1 MTDTGYV
8 LGIPTESV
16 AIRLVVAALVA
27 VPLARILLRIGI
39 RSPRARVAVSLVP
52 ATVLLT
58 VLLASL
64 GNEQLPQLM
73 QSFEGRGLALPVGDS
88 YWNFAPFAAGLLLGL
103 WAFIAVGRMSL
114 RMVRLRR
121 SHARLAQE
129 VRAADLPPLRV
140 ALAVDRVAR
149 SLKIPMPPVAVIAD
163 CPGGASV
170 HGIRRPQLV
179 LDQRLVDRLDD
190 HELEGVIGHELAHV
204 KRRDNLTATLL
215 AFVRDAFFFVP
226 GASWANR
233 QLCAERELAA
243 DQMACAATRRPGA
256 LASGL
261 LKVLDLEGP
270 AVGCAALV
278 PEMPKSTVLGRV
290 RLLIEPQ
297 ELSRTRRGVEGA
309 TIVLAVAMAAGIG
322 VGAPALVAANDGVDL
337 VGLAWT
343 PAGPVDTASAALDT
357 TAVAFAVYRQAPDAG
372 QVSPLDPGAMILD
385 DDPGAFRRSMLE
397 ACRASSVRACAQER
411 PRAGLGLQARAT
423 VRLPAELVE
432 EWKATPVITSE
443 VFNVY
448 FLRQDDRL
456 LR

>member
-1 MTDTGYV
+1 MTDIGYV

-27 VPLARILLRIGI
+27 VPMARVLLRIGI

-52 ATVLLT
+52 PVVLLL
-58 VLLASL
+58 VVLASL

-73 QSFEGRGLALPVGDS
+73 QSFDGRGLALPVGDS
-88 YWNFAPFAAGLLLGL
+88 YWNFAPFAAGLLVGL
-103 WAFIAVGRMSL
+103 WATIAIARMSL
-114 RMVRLRR
+114 RGVRLRR
-121 SHARLAQE
+121 ANARLA
-129 VRAADLPPLRV
+129 AAVTGAPLPPLRV

-149 SLKIPMPPVAVIAD
+149 ALKIPMPPVAVVEN

-190 HELEGVIGHELAHV
+190 AELEGVIGHELAHV

-215 AFVRDAFFFVP
+215 GFVRDVFFFVP
-226 GASWANR
+226 GAAWATR

-243 DQMACAATRRPGA
+243 DQVACDATRRPGA

-261 LKVLDLEGP
+261 LKVLDLQGP
-270 AVGCAALV
+270 AIGCAALM
-278 PEMPKSTVLGRV
+278 PEMPKSTVVGRV

-297 ELSRTRRGVEGA
+297 EISQRRRGAEIA
-309 TIVLAVAMAAGIG
+309 TIVTAVAVAAGIG

-343 PAGPVDTASAALDT
+343 PAGAPTAGAPALDD
-357 TAVAFAVYRQAPDAG
+357 TAVAFAVYRQAPDAP
-372 QVSPLDPGAMILD
+372 QVTATSADAPAVD

-397 ACRASSVRACAQER
+397 ACRASSVRACTQAR

-423 VRLPAELVE
+423 VRLPAELIE
-432 EWKATPVITSE
+432 QWKATPVITSDA
-443 VFNVY
+443 FNVY
-448 FLRQDDRL
+448 FLRQNDRH